1 MVMVRRLPSKN
12 DGAQIKNDGAQI
24 TSGMPKGYQRNQRN
38 SRRTPEKCQDYFIPA
53 MQKERSS
60 KDTKATSQGHQE
72 NASAYIRPLIVYIIV
87 RLPCKN
93 SGAQATPQKD
103 GRAYIQPLNNANYLR
118 LPRKGSGTQ
127 GTQNRHRR
135 DTNFHYPTSVV

>member
-1 MVMVRRLPSKN
+1 MVIVRRLPSKN
-12 DGAQIKNDGAQI
+12 DGAQVKNDEAQI
-24 TSGMPKGYQRNQRN
+24 TSGIPKGYQRNT
-38 SRRTPEKCQDYFIPA
+38 RRTPEKCQDYFIPA

-60 KDTKATSQGHQE
+60 KDTKATSQGHQK

-103 GRAYIQPLNNANYLR
+103 GRAYIRPLNNANCLR

-127 GTQNRHRR
+127 GTQKRR
-135 DTNFHYPTSVV
+135 QRDINFHNPTSVM